1 MYDDCTRHH
10 LRVAKSPVHIGPLQ
24 QFAWNE
30 SRAMQRA
37 YAMQRGWG
45 GGDWVREADSPK
57 PAAADQTRYTFKDL
71 DAARAKSIAMTGA
84 DKAATQQ

>member
-1 MYDDCTRHH
+1 MYDDTRHH

-30 SRAMQRA
+30 SRAMQR
-37 YAMQRGWG
+37 GWTWRD
-45 GGDWVREADSPK
+45 DWVREADSPK

-71 DAARAKSIAMTGA
+71 NAARTKSIAMPGA
-84 DKAATQQ
+84 DKASTQQ